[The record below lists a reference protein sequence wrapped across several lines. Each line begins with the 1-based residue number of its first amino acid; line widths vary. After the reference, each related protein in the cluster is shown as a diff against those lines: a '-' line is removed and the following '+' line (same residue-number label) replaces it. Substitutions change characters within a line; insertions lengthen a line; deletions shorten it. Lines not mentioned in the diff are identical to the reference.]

1 MSAIPTINKS
11 DRGFPSDSLLFAETS
26 ELLDDDELDT
36 NNSSSLDRR
45 MGLTSY
51 IVAAGSVL
59 LSTSIMSIWMGM

>member
-11 DRGFPSDSLLFAETS
+11 DRGFPSDSLLFADTS

-36 NNSSSLDRR
+36 NNSSLDRR

>member
-36 NNSSSLDRR
+36 NNSSLDRR